1 MSRFLN
7 LLRRRPWLSCVAL
20 FIAVLTLGMLGLGTF
35 FAIRADTQLH
45 KPRPSHLLLDR
56 QGRYLGEV
64 PGDGGE
70 IGYWPLP
77 SVLPD
82 RIVLVTLE
90 TEDRLFYEHSGVRFG
105 SLLRAAW
112 QNLSHLRTVS
122 GGSTLPMQVA
132 RMQRPVARSFLAKL
146 REGIEAIRLLRRHG
160 HDLLLRQYL
169 TLAPYGNRA
178 HGVVRA
184 ARLYFDK
191 PPEDLSWLQ
200 AAFLAALPQQ
210 PGRMNPFSQEGRDR
224 ALHRAQRI
232 LRALH
237 ARKLLSDDE
246 LKLALSSGLGL
257 SPPPHRDPE
266 ATHAV
271 LEWSRRISS
280 GAKAPLIAKATL
292 DLDLQRLTTEALRH
306 NLTRLRWAHASD
318 TAAVVT
324 DVSTGEVLAYVGS
337 QDYFDAD
344 SHGAIDYLQVKR
356 SPGSALKPF
365 IYALALQRQGHTAA
379 SELADVPTEFTK
391 VDGAAFVPENI
402 NHSFLGP
409 MLLRE
414 ALGNSRNIPALRILS
429 QVGVESVVTLLEQGG
444 VSGISHA
451 PRKYGLSLAIGA
463 APVTPL
469 ELAVLYS
476 ALANR
481 GETRPLRYFVSGAED
496 TLEGSTRKARILSPD
511 TAQMLAQILSDDEAR
526 RPGFPRGNPLEFDYA
541 VAAKTGTSQ
550 GYRDAWAAGFS
561 DRLLVVVWVGNY
573 DASRMNHISGA
584 GGAAPAFHR
593 ILDRAMA
600 LREPWRPATP
610 AFAPPDTWGAR
621 EVCPLSGRLAGSLCP
636 HHRTE
641 WFAPGTAP
649 TTPCPY
655 HVEVAL
661 DIRNGLRARPSCPKR
676 FTVSRPMLALE
687 EEYAEWALRQRLE
700 LSPSNWSPL
709 CEGAPPVEPHI
720 AIREPKTKARY
731 LYDPDTPREYSTV
744 RLAASVTPA
753 TEEIVWLVDGTP
765 IARVG
770 WPHEAR
776 VSLSP
781 GSHLIR
787 AAFARRAEVSHPVT
801 VFIDD

>member
-1 MSRFLN
+1 MILA
-7 LLRRRPWLSCVAL
+7 LKKLQRRPWLFYPAAL
-20 FIAVLTLGMLGLGTF
+20 FCALALGLLCVGIGLAVSANTRL
-35 FAIRADTQLH
+35 AQ
-45 KPRPSHLLLDR
+45 PQSSQLLLDR

-64 PGDGGE
+64 PGEGGE

-77 SVLPD
+77 PVLPE
-82 RIVLVTLE
+82 RIVTVTLE
-90 TEDRLFYEHSGVRFG
+90 TEDRLYYEHSGVRFG

-112 QNLSHLRTVS
+112 QNVTHARIVS

-132 RMQRPVARSFLAKL
+132 RMQHPSARSLWAKL
-146 REGIEAIRLLRRHG
+146 REGIEATLLLRRHG

-210 PGRMNPFSQEGRDR
+210 PGRMSPFSQEGRER
-224 ALHRAQRI
+224 AMHRAQRI

-237 ARKLLSDDE
+237 ERKLLSDDE
-246 LKLALSSGLGL
+246 LKLALNSGLGL
-257 SPPPHRDPE
+257 CRPPHRDPE
-266 ATHAV
+266 AMHAV
-271 LEWSRRISS
+271 LEWSRRMSS
-280 GAKAPLIAKATL
+280 GPKQRQIARATL
-292 DLDLQRLTTEALRH
+292 DLDLQHLAAEALRH
-306 NLTRLRWAHASD
+306 NLSRLRWAQAHDS
-318 TAAVVT
+318 AAVVT

-337 QDYFDAD
+337 QDYFDAGV
-344 SHGAIDYLQVKR
+344 HGAIDYLQIKR

-379 SELADVPTEFTK
+379 SELPDVPTEFSK

-402 NHSFLGP
+402 NHNFVGP

-414 ALGNSRNIPALRILS
+414 ALGNSRNIPALRLLS
-429 QVGVESVVTLLEQGG
+429 QIGVEPVVSLLDQGG

-481 GETRPLRYFVSGAED
+481 GETRPLRYFVDDPAP
-496 TLEGSTRKARILSPD
+496 RPAQILSPD
-511 TAQMLAQILSDDEAR
+511 AAQMTAQILADDEAR

-541 VAAKTGTSQ
+541 VASKTGTSQ

-573 DASRMNHISGA
+573 DAARMNHISGA

-593 ILDRAMA
+593 ILDRAMP
-600 LREPWRPATP
+600 LREPWRPLTP
-610 AFAPPDTWGAR
+610 AFAPPATWGAR
-621 EVCPLSGRLAGSLCP
+621 EICPLSGRLAGPLCP
-636 HHRTE
+636 EHRTE
-641 WFAPGTAP
+641 WFSPGTAP
-649 TTPCPY
+649 NDSCPY
-655 HVEVAL
+655 HAAVAI
-661 DIRNGLRARPSCPKR
+661 DVRNGLRALPTCPGR
-676 FTVSRPMLALE
+676 YTVTRPMLALG
-687 EEYAEWALRQRLE
+687 EEYAEWAQRQRLE
-700 LSPSNWSPL
+700 LAPAQVSPL
-709 CEGAPPVEPHI
+709 CEGAPPVEPKI

-744 RLAASVTPA
+744 RLSAAVTPA
-753 TEEIVWLVDGTP
+753 NEEIVWLVDGTP
-765 IARVG
+765 IAKVG

-776 VSLSP
+776 VSLLP

-787 AAFARRAEVSHPVT
+787 AAFARRAEVSRPVT
-801 VFIDD
+801 VIVDD